1 MEQTLVIR
9 RTGEMNREE
18 IRRAQEAANRK
29 ALLVKRGRTAVLI
42 GLNVLVALFVLLP
55 LLYAVSVAFM
65 PSSELFTTQMN
76 LLPSSPTL
84 ENFRQALIKVP
95 LARFVANSFMG
106 LLPWDR
112 SYPAPWRHFPFPS
125 WILRAGRRF
134 SCL

>member
-55 LLYAVSVAFM
+55 LLYAVQRTVHHADE
-65 PSSELFTTQMN
+65 PA
-76 LLPSSPTL
+76 
-84 ENFRQALIKVP
+84 ALVP
-95 LARFVANSFMG
+95 DPGEF
-106 LLPWDR
+106 
-112 SYPAPWRHFPFPS
+112 PAGPD
-125 WILRAGRRF
+125 
-134 SCL
+134 